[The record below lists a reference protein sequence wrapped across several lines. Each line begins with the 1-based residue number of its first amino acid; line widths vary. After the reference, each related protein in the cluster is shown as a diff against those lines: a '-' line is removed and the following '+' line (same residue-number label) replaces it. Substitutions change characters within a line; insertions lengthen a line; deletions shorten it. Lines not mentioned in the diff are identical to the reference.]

1 MADLSVLGWILCSAL
16 SLFALYSLAFGGAS
30 RNHASPEKRNELSE
44 TVTTSAGE
52 CRSEKHHG
60 DADVI
65 IVGAGVAGASLAHTL
80 GKVGLIYKRFSLLL
94 IRFPVACDY
103 YYYY

>member
-52 CRSEKHHG
+52 CRSEKRNG

-65 IVGAGVAGASLAHTL
+65 IVGAGVAGAALAHTL
-80 GKVGLIYKRFSLLL
+80 GKVVRFKTRVSLLL
-94 IRFPVACDY
+94 IRFLLACDY